1 MNHRYFW
8 DLLESVT
15 GIESWRDPPR
25 FGSSSFGQLGAAI
38 ADAVAQRT
46 LPGSKGV
53 VLSVPLS
60 VPLKSDG
67 KELNKESVGLI
78 AYVAA
83 KAAGEIGLSRTEFL
97 DMCNDEFSKAVP
109 PSRYP
114 EPMNRQDVSSL
125 HALAGVV
132 VAAAPARLPQ
142 ALDAFKAGCSSAS
155 PALTQALD
163 TLRQVSVQTNGDLKL
178 VVARIRGPQ
187 PVLAAAIERAQ
198 EARDVHRARHTHRHA
213 HRVASAPPPP
223 PKPSEDKAY
232 SEADIFAAL
241 EGLRPEAS
249 EEVVNR
255 LKKLKSAEKKDDK

>member
-1 MNHRYFW
+1 MSHRYFW

-25 FGSSSFGQLGAAI
+25 FGSSSF
-38 ADAVAQRT
+38 D
-46 LPGSKGV
+46 SKGV

-97 DMCNDEFSKAVP
+97 NMCNDEFSKAV
-109 PSRYP
+109 
-114 EPMNRQDVSSL
+114 
-125 HALAGVV
+125 
-132 VAAAPARLPQ
+132 
-142 ALDAFKAGCSSAS
+142 
-155 PALTQALD
+155 
-163 TLRQVSVQTNGDLKL
+163 
-178 VVARIRGPQ
+178 
-187 PVLAAAIERAQ
+187 
-198 EARDVHRARHTHRHA
+198 
-213 HRVASAPPPP
+213 PPPP

-241 EGLRPEAS
+241 KGLRPEAS